1 MSVFWEFDS
10 LNIYMFKKILLNLFI
25 LLLFSSC
32 ADYRYQKQDNPF
44 AQYGIKSL
52 SVPMFYNHS
61 NFSNISSSFTREIFQ
76 MLAGFKG
83 LRIESSKQLTDATL
97 IGIISSEDGVREST
111 IGSDSRAVKSIFGDD
126 FIKDR
131 NDFYVPAKNRLTMRL
146 RVIVMKHPTEE
157 EIKFLK
163 SGVGDARMIS
173 SKIIFTE
180 TIPVSADFTR
190 EIYSAEGNKV
200 IGTQNRG
207 AKKKTIRTM
216 AKNAAVTFRDMIL
229 YAF

>member
-1 MSVFWEFDS
+1 MSVFLEFDS
-10 LNIYMFKKILLNLFI
+10 FRLMKQKKLLI
-25 LLLFSSC
+25 LFSLVLVCSC

-52 SVPMFYNHS
+52 TVPMFYNHS
-61 NFSNISSSFTREIFQ
+61 NFSNVSASFTKEVFQ

-83 LRIESSKQLTDATL
+83 LRIESGKKSTDATL
-97 IGIISSEDGVREST
+97 IGIISSSDGLR
-111 IGSDSRAVKSIFGDD
+111 DSRRGDETRAVKSIFGDE
-126 FIKDR
+126 FIEGR
-131 NDFYVPAKNRLTMRL
+131 NDFFVPSRNSLYMNL
-146 RVIVMKHPTEE
+146 RIIVMKHPTEE

-163 SGVGDARMIS
+163 SGIGEARVIS

-180 TIPVSADFTR
+180 VIPVTASFTR
-190 EIYSAEGNKV
+190 EIFSGAGNKV

-207 AKKKTIRTM
+207 AEKKTIKTM
-216 AKNAAVTFRDMIL
+216 AKNAAVSFRDMIL

>member
-1 MSVFWEFDS
+1 MSVFLEFDS
-10 LNIYMFKKILLNLFI
+10 LEVMKQKKLLILFS
-25 LLLFSSC
+25 LLLICSC

-52 SVPMFYNHS
+52 TVPMFYNHS
-61 NFSNISSSFTREIFQ
+61 NFSNVSASFTREVFQ

-83 LRIESSKQLTDATL
+83 LRIESGKKSTDATL
-97 IGIISSEDGVREST
+97 IGIISSRDGVRESRLANNT
-111 IGSDSRAVKSIFGDD
+111 RGIKGIFGDD
-126 FIKDR
+126 YLEGR
-131 NDFYVPAKNRLTMRL
+131 NDFFVPSSNTLSMSL

-163 SGVGDARMIS
+163 SGIGEARMIS

-180 TIPVSADFTR
+180 VIPVSASFTR
-190 EIYSAEGNKV
+190 EIFSGAGNKV

-207 AKKKTIRTM
+207 AQKKTIKMM
-216 AKNAAVTFRDMIL
+216 AKNAAVSFRDMIL